1 MLDAM
6 YIGAAGM
13 QAQQTNVEV
22 ISNNLAN
29 VNTAS
34 FKKGKVSFEDL
45 LYRDSLRPVSS
56 GIAGAQATGRVGL
69 GVAVASTGKVFTDG
83 ELKQSESPLD
93 VAIRGRGFFEVVMPD
108 GSAAYTRA
116 GNFQVNADGF
126 LSTADGYLLRPS
138 IQIPADA
145 TNVVIDTTGKVSV
158 SLPGEKTRTDVGQI
172 EMAVFANPG
181 GLTALG
187 GNLYTTSER
196 SGDPAIGHGG
206 DQGFGTLSQGF
217 TEASNV
223 KLVDEMISLVVAQR
237 AYEVNAKVI
246 QAADEMLGMS
256 NNLRR

>member
-29 VNTAS
+29 VNTPA

-45 LYRDSLRPVSS
+45 LYRDVVRPVANA
-56 GIAGAQATGRVGL
+56 IAGGQGAGRVGL

-83 ELKQSESPLD
+83 EIKQSDSPLD
-93 VAIRGRGFFEVVMPD
+93 VAIRGRGFLEVTMPD
-108 GSAAYTRA
+108 GSAAYTRS
-116 GNFQVNADGF
+116 GTLQVNRDGF

-145 TNVVIDTTGKVSV
+145 TDVLIDTVGKVSV
-158 SLPGEKTRTDVGQI
+158 GLPGEKTRTEVGQL
-172 EMAVFANPG
+172 ELAVFTNPG
-181 GLTALG
+181 GLNPAG
-187 GNLYTTSER
+187 GNLYTASER
-196 SGDPAIGHGG
+196 SGDPLIGRSA
-206 DQGFGTLSQGF
+206 DEGFGTIVQGF

-223 KLVDEMISLVVAQR
+223 KLVEEMINLVVAQR

-246 QAADEMLGMS
+246 QAADEMLGLS